1 MAEPDH
7 IIVKPIP
14 NLSEDGH
21 GAAFPF
27 FYIEPKKFESESLK
41 KIAPTWMNVSL
52 AMKKDP
58 ETDKAFGW
66 VLEMYAYATSSALHN
81 LSLTPP
87 STLEAEFA
95 GRNQGKK
102 IALTA
107 HCMEDDVAGS
117 RWSPSTAA
125 ITAGKNRGKGKEEC
139 RCWSLVVAVVCHR
152 KTGEAFITVGGRRRH
167 RKNPS
172 RQEIMGITQRLSQYG
187 KIEENNVFYWFQNQ
201 KGRERQQ
208 RKRLA
213 TLAAEAATPH
223 DLRQQATVGGS
234 SEHATKHPM
243 LETLPLFPMHSD
255 RVGKSKADTNN
266 SEPSLE
272 LTLRPY
278 SPTP

>member
-1 MAEPDH
+1 MDAEHTYVSTRWNP
-7 IIVKPIP
+7 K
-14 NLSEDGH
+14 SEQLQILRDLYYNH
-21 GAAFPF
+21 G
-27 FYIEPKKFESESLK
+27 
-41 KIAPTWMNVSL
+41 M
-52 AMKKDP
+52 
-58 ETDKAFGW
+58 
-66 VLEMYAYATSSALHN
+66 
-81 LSLTPP
+81 
-87 STLEAEFA
+87 
-95 GRNQGKK
+95 R
-102 IALTA
+102 
-107 HCMEDDVAGS
+107 
-117 RWSPSTAA
+117 
-125 ITAGKNRGKGKEEC
+125 
-139 RCWSLVVAVVCHR
+139 
-152 KTGEAFITVGGRRRH
+152 
-167 RKNPS
+167 NPS

-187 KIEENNVFYWFQNQ
+187 KIEEKNVFYWFQNQ

-223 DLRQQATVGGS
+223 DMRQQATVGGS